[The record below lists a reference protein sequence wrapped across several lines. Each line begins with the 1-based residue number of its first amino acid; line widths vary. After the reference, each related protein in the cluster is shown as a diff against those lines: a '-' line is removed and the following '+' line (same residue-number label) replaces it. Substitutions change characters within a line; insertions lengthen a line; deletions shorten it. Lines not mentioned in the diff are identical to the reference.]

1 METKTVSSPLS
12 KWTATF
18 WIVASHYLLPQIPK
32 SELSFHVNINLHYI
46 EINATGFTL
55 LKTDTE
61 RQEHLPWQLIKALA
75 QIRRKHDLDC
85 LL

>member
-12 KWTATF
+12 KRTATF

-32 SELSFHVNINLHYI
+32 LSLHININLHYI

-61 RQEHLPWQLIKALA
+61 RQEHLWQLIKALA